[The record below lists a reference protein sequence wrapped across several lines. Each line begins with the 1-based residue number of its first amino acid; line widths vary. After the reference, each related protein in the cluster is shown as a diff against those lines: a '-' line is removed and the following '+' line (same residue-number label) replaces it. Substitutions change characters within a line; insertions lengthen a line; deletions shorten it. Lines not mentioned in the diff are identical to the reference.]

1 MKYAAGAE
9 AMDVLACR
17 SGRRRY
23 REAEVGFACWSLY
36 MRLWVCQCLCGMQ
49 LVLKHLCVT
58 QKHFA
63 VLFGS

>member
-23 REAEVGFACWSLY
+23 REAEVGY